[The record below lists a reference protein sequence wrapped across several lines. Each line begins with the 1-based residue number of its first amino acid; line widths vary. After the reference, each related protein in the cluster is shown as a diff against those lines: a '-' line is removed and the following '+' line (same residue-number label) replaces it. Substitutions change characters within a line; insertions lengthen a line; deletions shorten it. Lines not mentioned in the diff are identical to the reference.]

1 MNNKPI
7 TIDFLMDRLPRK
19 HRIRIRK
26 LLQPG
31 ALHVRGCNIGDAEAG
46 SGVEQAL
53 YRGGFC
59 DGVGGGVGQAGRNDA
74 DIQMN

>member
-7 TIDFLMDRLPRK
+7 TIDFLVNRLPRK
-19 HRIRIRK
+19 HGNRIRK

-31 ALHVRGCNIGDAEAG
+31 ALHVRGRDTGDAEAG

-53 YRGGFC
+53 YRGGVC
-59 DGVGGGVGQAGRNDA
+59 DGVGGAVGQAGRDDA
-74 DIQMN
+74 DI

>member
-1 MNNKPI
+1 MN
-7 TIDFLMDRLPRK
+7 RLPRK

-31 ALHVRGCNIGDAEAG
+31 ALNVRGRDIGDAEAG

-53 YRGGFC
+53 YRGGVC
-59 DGVGGGVGQAGRNDA
+59 DGVGGAIGQAGRDDA
-74 DIQMN
+74 DI